1 MQSITCA
8 SSAALTSLA
17 STTREMSAGLRFIG
31 QARTHRPQPMHA
43 PDAYWKTRFFERSSS
58 PEVVLVVP
66 ISSVETAKPIIVPPE
81 ITLAGGSFSPPQNA
95 TRSEYLVPLGAST
108 FFGSA
113 TASPETVV
121 TRSRSGSPF
130 STASAIAAT
139 VPTFS
144 TTQPTSIGSAGG
156 SGTTRPTVA

>member
-1 MQSITCA
+1 MKK
-8 SSAALTSLA
+8 LTYGMVGGSLTAFIGAVHRIGAGFDGIASLA
-17 STTREMSAGLRFIG
+17 AGC
-31 QARTHRPQPMHA
+31 
-43 PDAYWKTRFFERSSS
+43 
-58 PEVVLVVP
+58 
-66 ISSVETAKPIIVPPE
+66 
-81 ITLAGGSFSPPQNA
+81 FSPPQNA
-95 TRSEYLVPLGAST
+95 SRSAYLVPHGARI
-108 FFGSA
+108 FFGVA

-121 TRSRSGSPF
+121 TRARSGSPF

>member
-1 MQSITCA
+1 M
-8 SSAALTSLA
+8 
-17 STTREMSAGLRFIG
+17 
-31 QARTHRPQPMHA
+31 
-43 PDAYWKTRFFERSSS
+43 
-58 PEVVLVVP
+58 
-66 ISSVETAKPIIVPPE
+66 
-81 ITLAGGSFSPPQNA
+81 AGGSFSPPQNA

-156 SGTTRPTVA
+156 SGTTRPTVAKIWCFSLPCG

>member
-1 MQSITCA
+1 MQSMTLA
-8 SSAALTSLA
+8 SSAALMSFA
-17 STTREMSAGLRFIG
+17 STAFEMRAGFRFIG
-31 QARTHRPQPMHA
+31 HALRQRPQLMHA
-43 PDAYWKTRFFERSSS
+43 PDAYWKTFLLERRRS
-58 PEVVLVVP
+58 PDVVLVVP

-81 ITLAGGSFSPPQNA
+81 ITFAGGSFSPPQNA
-95 TRSEYLVPLGAST
+95 TRSEYLVPLGARMFLGST
-108 FFGSA
+108 